1 MGNQKISELSLYG
14 IKSKLQKFG
23 VGALVALTFGL
34 MLLGKADTVFVEKAR
49 IVFNEILA
57 PIEACLSKPAKALS
71 EFVGGFHDLVFMR
84 RENVRLR
91 QENKELLEL
100 RRLTERLRA
109 QNDEFRRLLNYT
121 PPPEA
126 KSVSAQVIAD
136 AGNAFAQSLIAFA
149 GTDEGVSKG
158 DVVLSG
164 EGVVGRIAF
173 VGDESSRI
181 LLLTDIN
188 SRIPVRLS
196 PANIPAVLS
205 GDNSEYPQLVFLP
218 RNVKV
223 AVGDKVV
230 TSGMAGVFPSDLPVG
245 VVHSVADGVVK
256 VKLFF
261 NRNRLEIVRIV
272 NYGISGN
279 ILNVK
284 CETTP

>member
-1 MGNQKISELSLYG
+1 MGNQKLSGLSLHG
-14 IKSKLQKFG
+14 LKSKFQRFS

-57 PIEACLSKPAKALS
+57 PVEAFLAKPAKIVSDLI
-71 EFVGGFHDLVFMR
+71 EGFHSLVFMR
-84 RENVRLR
+84 RENVKLR
-91 QENKELLEL
+91 EENKELIDL
-100 RRLTERLRA
+100 RSKAERLRF
-109 QNDEFRRLLNYT
+109 QNEELSRLLKYV

-126 KSVSAQVIAD
+126 TFVSAQVIAD

-173 VGDESSRI
+173 AGDEASRV

-196 PANIPAVLS
+196 PSDIPAILS
-205 GDNSEYPQLVFLP
+205 GDNSEYPQLIFLP

-223 AVGDKVV
+223 SVGDKVV
-230 TSGMAGVFPSDLPVG
+230 TSGTAGVFPSDLPVG
-245 VVHSVADGVVK
+245 TVHSVADGVVK
-256 VKLFF
+256 VKLFS

-279 ILNVK
+279 LLNVK
-284 CETTP
+284 CATSP

>member
-1 MGNQKISELSLYG
+1 MGNQKLSGLSLHG
-14 IKSKLQKFG
+14 LKSKFQRFS

-57 PIEACLSKPAKALS
+57 PVEAFLAKPAKIVSDLI
-71 EFVGGFHDLVFMR
+71 EGFHSLVFMR
-84 RENVRLR
+84 RENVKLR
-91 QENKELLEL
+91 EENKELIDL
-100 RRLTERLRA
+100 RSKAERLRF
-109 QNDEFRRLLNYT
+109 QNEELSRLLKYV

-126 KSVSAQVIAD
+126 TFVSAQVIAD

-173 VGDESSRI
+173 TGDEASRV

-196 PANIPAVLS
+196 PSDIPAILS
-205 GDNSEYPQLVFLP
+205 GDNSEYPQLIFLP

-223 AVGDKVV
+223 SVGDKVV
-230 TSGMAGVFPSDLPVG
+230 TSGTAGVFPSDLPVG
-245 VVHSVADGVVK
+245 TVHSVADGVVK
-256 VKLFF
+256 VKLFS

-279 ILNVK
+279 LLNVK
-284 CETTP
+284 CATSP

>member
-1 MGNQKISELSLYG
+1 MGNQKLSGLSLHG
-14 IKSKLQKFG
+14 LKSKFPRFS

-57 PIEACLSKPAKALS
+57 PVEAFLAKPAKTVSDLI
-71 EFVGGFHDLVFMR
+71 EGFHSLVFMR
-84 RENVRLR
+84 RENVKLR
-91 QENKELLEL
+91 EENKELIDL
-100 RRLTERLRA
+100 RSKAERLRF
-109 QNDEFRRLLNYT
+109 QNEELSRLLKYV

-126 KSVSAQVIAD
+126 TFVSAQVIAD

-173 VGDESSRI
+173 AGDEASRV

-196 PANIPAVLS
+196 PSDIPAILS
-205 GDNSEYPQLVFLP
+205 GDNSEYPQLIFLP

-223 AVGDKVV
+223 SVGDKVV
-230 TSGMAGVFPSDLPVG
+230 TSGTAGVFPSDLPVG
-245 VVHSVADGVVK
+245 TVHSVADGVVK
-256 VKLFF
+256 VKLFS

-279 ILNVK
+279 LLNVK
-284 CETTP
+284 CATSP

>member
-1 MGNQKISELSLYG
+1 MGNQKLSGLSLHG
-14 IKSKLQKFG
+14 LKSKFQRFS

-57 PIEACLSKPAKALS
+57 PVEAFLAKPAKTVSDLI
-71 EFVGGFHDLVFMR
+71 EGFHSLVFMR
-84 RENVRLR
+84 RENVKLR
-91 QENKELLEL
+91 EENKELIDL
-100 RRLTERLRA
+100 RSKAERLRF
-109 QNDEFRRLLNYT
+109 QNEELSRLLKYV

-126 KSVSAQVIAD
+126 TFVSAQVIAD

-173 VGDESSRI
+173 AGDEASRV

-196 PANIPAVLS
+196 PSDIPAILS
-205 GDNSEYPQLVFLP
+205 GDNSEYPQLIFLP

-223 AVGDKVV
+223 SVGDKVV
-230 TSGMAGVFPSDLPVG
+230 TSGTAGVFPSDLPVG
-245 VVHSVADGVVK
+245 TVHSVADGVVK
-256 VKLFF
+256 VKLFS

-279 ILNVK
+279 LLNVK
-284 CETTP
+284 CATSP